1 MIIRIQ
7 NKNSREIKVPEYLLK
22 DIKILKSLDGETVIQ
37 TDLPHFIYKEGKG
50 RLIKR
55 IDKQGNIERLSP
67 KDFINIK
74 FLKLPI

>member
-7 NKNSREIKVPEYLLK
+7 NKNSRDIKVPEYLLK

-37 TDLPHFIYKEGKG
+37 TDLPHFIYQEG

-55 IDKQGNIERLSP
+55 VDKQGNIERLSP

>member
-37 TDLPHFIYKEGKG
+37 TDLPHFIYQEG

-55 IDKQGNIERLSP
+55 VDKQGNIERLSP

>member
-7 NKNSREIKVPEYLLK
+7 NKNSRDIKVPEYLLK

-37 TDLPHFIYKEGKG
+37 TDLPHFIYQEG

-55 IDKQGNIERLSP
+55 VDRQGNIERLSP

>member
-7 NKNSREIKVPEYLLK
+7 NKNSRDIKVPEYLLK

-37 TDLPHFIYKEGKG
+37 TDLPHFIYQEG
-50 RLIKR
+50 RLIKKV
-55 IDKQGNIERLSP
+55 DKQGNIERLSP

>member
-7 NKNSREIKVPEYLLK
+7 NKNSRDIKVPEYLLK

-37 TDLPHFIYKEGKG
+37 TDLPHFIYQEGK
-50 RLIKR
+50 LIKR
-55 IDKQGNIERLSP
+55 VDKQGNIERLSP

>member
-7 NKNSREIKVPEYLLK
+7 NKNRDIKVPEYLLK

-37 TDLPHFIYKEGKG
+37 TDLSHFIYQEG

-55 IDKQGNIERLSP
+55 VDKQGNIERLSP